1 MCDPGEKEAD
11 VVGQSSKAGRG
22 RPSEMSSTSKT
33 QSPLS
38 HHVTPRSQCQAPA
51 SLWFD
56 PNSMAALV
64 RPKLNGRSGC

>member
-33 QSPLS
+33 QSPLLPTRHS
-38 HHVTPRSQCQAPA
+38 PIAVPSSRQP
-51 SLWFD
+51 
-56 PNSMAALV
+56 LV
-64 RPKLNGRSGC
+64 RSKLNGRSGC